1 MEKFKFSNQE
11 AQKMYDERIKVLK
24 KIADECI
31 DDQAYYLNETVKKYA
46 VTIAKAKRI
55 LKSEGIS
62 EQITGRLFR
71 EIDSFLKRCTENEF
85 HIALV
90 GTIKAGKSTLI
101 NALLGY
107 EYASTN
113 VTPETAA
120 LTKFK
125 RSLENNYVKVSFYSK
140 VEWNQL
146 WKSVQETKATVFL
159 EEYKELKA
167 ENEKDK
173 WLDKSEKVVVCNSNE
188 ELAKTITT
196 WTSSKSAVHYFVK
209 EVEVGLKDFELP
221 EGIVLVDTP
230 GLDDVVAYRSDI
242 TRRYIDRANAVLVC
256 VKSDALTGPEW
267 KTISGV
273 FVNANRPE
281 KVYIIATQTDTLNRP
296 EENWK
301 EQRKE
306 WLKYLKEGNG
316 YADIKLAENNLIPV
330 SAYLYLLLKKYNTI
344 EENSAEYWDLDSI
357 LRKYRIRIEEISNQ
371 STYRNMLDI
380 TRIGKL
386 KGELQEKFS
395 EDYEKALIQDITDSY
410 LSCKASI
417 KETLESIKKRQEEI
431 VKASQCSLEEI
442 QSKQK
447 AYEQKCKQAERDKK
461 ELETLLTQ
469 LRNVTNQRAQQLT
482 KAIKGLQ

>member
-1 MEKFKFSNQE
+1 MEKFKFSNEE

-24 KIADECI
+24 KIADEYI
-31 DDQAYYLNETVKKYA
+31 DDQAYCWDETVKKYA

-71 EIDSFLKRCTENEF
+71 EIDMFLKRCTENEF

-107 EYASTN
+107 EYASTKVN
-113 VTPETAA
+113 PETAA

-125 RSLENNYVKVSFYSK
+125 RSSENYVKVTFYSK
-140 VEWNQL
+140 NEWNQL
-146 WKSVQETKATVFL
+146 WKSAQETKATVFL
-159 EEYKELKA
+159 EEYRQLKA

-173 WLDKSEKVVVCNSNE
+173 WIDKSEKIVVCNSDK
-188 ELAKTITT
+188 ELADTITT

-256 VKSDALTGPEW
+256 VKSDALTGSEW

-273 FVNANRPE
+273 FINANRPE

-306 WLKYLKEGNG
+306 WLKYLKGGNG

-344 EENSAEYWDLDSI
+344 EEKSDEYWDLDSI
-357 LRKYRIRIEEISNQ
+357 LRKYRIQIEEISNQ

-386 KGELQEKFS
+386 KGELQGKFS

-410 LSCKASI
+410 SSCKASI

-431 VKASQCSLEEI
+431 VKTSQCSLEEI
-442 QSKQK
+442 QRKQK

-461 ELETLLTQ
+461 ELEALLTQ